1 MLATGHRATRLLQL
15 SFFLLFSLP
24 NLLRAQAGPPM
35 VTDDPGTPGDGHY
48 EINIAVLS
56 DGHAYDLPLIDFN
69 YGVGDRVQLKLETPY
84 EVDSQ
89 PSRRTGLGNGLAG
102 VKWRFFDQGDDGW
115 QISTYPQIQFVY
127 PTSSSAKRGLAEPGT
142 DLLLPVEIQRNV
154 GAFEVGVETGRWF
167 RQDGDDSWVAGL
179 VVGKPW
185 SERLET
191 MVEIHDEE
199 LIGSSR
205 HEVLAN
211 VGARL
216 KLSNTFVL
224 LASIGR
230 DLHNSIDDT
239 NNVISYLGLQVLL

>member
-1 MLATGHRATRLLQL
+1 MPPTEYRAPRLLCL
-15 SFFLLFSLP
+15 SFFLLLSLP

-56 DGHAYDLPLIDFN
+56 DGHAYELPLIDFN

-84 EVDSQ
+84 EVETQ

-142 DLLLPVEIQRNV
+142 NLLLPVEIQRNV
-154 GAFEVGVETGRWF
+154 GGFEVGFETGRWL
-167 RQDGDDSWVAGL
+167 RQNDDDSWIVGL
-179 VVGKPW
+179 VVGKPL

-191 MVEIHDEE
+191 MAEIHDEE
-199 LIGSSR
+199 SIGSSR
-205 HEVLAN
+205 RELLAN

-216 KLSNTFVL
+216 KLSDTFVL
-224 LASIGR
+224 LLSIGR

-239 NNVISYLGLQVLL
+239 NNVISYLGLQILL